1 MFFFSAPAD
10 ASTDDAAA
18 HATGNGVASE
28 VCSLHTV
35 SIIFVCFYYKLISNS
50 MNVSCVVFTSGFSG
64 HR

>member
-28 VCSLHTV
+28 VCSLH
-35 SIIFVCFYYKLISNS
+35 CFYYKLISNS

>member
-28 VCSLHTV
+28 VCSLHAQ
-35 SIIFVCFYYKLISNS
+35 FQ
-50 MNVSCVVFTSGFSG
+50 
-64 HR
+64 